1 MKQKENIFDYSTPK
15 QKARDYKCPCGKAYL
30 SYPALFTHVK
40 QKHNGK
46 VHHYLCRLLGI
57 LKNLSNGIDQLKY
70 FRKQIQM
77 ALDSLKIIKQRC
89 NAQIPGA
96 TSISNKK
103 MSNKFTKTPFI
114 GNSIIA
120 YSPT

>member
-15 QKARDYKCPCGKAYL
+15 QKGRDYKCPCGKAYL

-57 LKNLSNGIDQLKY
+57 FKNLSSGIDPLKY
-70 FRKQIQM
+70 FRKYIQM
-77 ALDSLKIIKQRC
+77 KLGSL
-89 NAQIPGA
+89 
-96 TSISNKK
+96 
-103 MSNKFTKTPFI
+103 
-114 GNSIIA
+114 
-120 YSPT
+120 